1 MKMTSGWL
9 ALAALFSFVLA
20 TAPGLAGPAVGSA
33 TAVTDTVTVVSID
46 PATSHVVVKTPAGE
60 TFTLR
65 IDPRVHDLSR
75 IKPGHKISATY
86 YVETAY
92 AVSKPGEPLPKDTA
106 TILSAR
112 AAHGQMPASAVVRHM
127 VVTGAVVGIDR
138 AHATLKIVS
147 PKGGRVDD
155 FEVVTPEGQQLMLT
169 LKVGDKITAW
179 VTEAL
184 LIEAHPS

>member
-1 MKMTSGWL
+1 VSSTT
-9 ALAALFSFVLA
+9 AATVS
-20 TAPGLAGPAVGSA
+20 
-33 TAVTDTVTVVSID
+33 VTVVSID
-46 PATSHVVVKTPAGE
+46 PAKSHVVVKTPAGE

-65 IDPRVHDLSR
+65 IDPSVHDLDR
-75 IKPGHKISATY
+75 VKPGHKISATY
-86 YVETAY
+86 YLETAY

-106 TILSAR
+106 TVLSAQ
-112 AAHGQMPASAVVRHM
+112 AAHGQLPASAVAHHL

-138 AHATLKIVS
+138 PHAKLKIVS
-147 PKGGRVDD
+147 PKGGRVEE

-184 LIEAHPS
+184 LIEAHPG